1 MIFTSKHLEY
11 RQPLSFSTTPK
22 PRWPIWKHPTLPQP
36 SPKPLSHK
44 LPVRKPLCQA
54 VARASSSTAF
64 KRLQVT
70 YCTWKTV
77 QLRVSLFVLFRS
89 KFTRRPVFLFT
100 KKTRTHTM
108 CTTTQKFFLTPSN
121 ISGSPVKLATG
132 VEQWNMRPGKPQNN
146 SSPPINDPNGMIR
159 LTFSVQSCIFEMTRR
174 WGLAASV
181 WELKVWNKLWSWIFG
196 VNNMLRIKSLVFY
209 WYKYTCIYIYIWLYT
224 VYMYCVVFQSHM
236 IW

>member
-1 MIFTSKHLEY
+1 MNLHDLHIQTSGIS
-11 RQPLSFSTTPK
+11 LSFSTTPK

-89 KFTRRPVFLFT
+89 KFTRRPVFCSP
-100 KKTRTHTM
+100 KKRAHTQ
-108 CTTTQKFFLTPSN
+108 CAQRHRNFSWLLPTS
-121 ISGSPVKLATG
+121 V
-132 VEQWNMRPGKPQNN
+132 
-146 SSPPINDPNGMIR
+146 DP
-159 LTFSVQSCIFEMTRR
+159 
-174 WGLAASV
+174 
-181 WELKVWNKLWSWIFG
+181 LWSLLLGWNSETCDQ
-196 VNNMLRIKSLVFY
+196 VNPKR
-209 WYKYTCIYIYIWLYT
+209 T
-224 VYMYCVVFQSHM
+224 VRPP
-236 IW
+236 